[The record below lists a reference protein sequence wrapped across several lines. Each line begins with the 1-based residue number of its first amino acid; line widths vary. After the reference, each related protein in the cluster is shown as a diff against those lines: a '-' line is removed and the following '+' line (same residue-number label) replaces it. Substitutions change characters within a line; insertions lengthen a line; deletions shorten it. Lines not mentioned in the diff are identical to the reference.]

1 MAKKK
6 YSMNQRINYYKG
18 LVQSLSRIQNVEV
31 QSKRGEEKKNHESL
45 LAGYE
50 KGDKLIKNFNREYR
64 FNGSFIK
71 KAKKK

>member
-18 LVQSLSRIQNVEV
+18 LVQSLSRFQNLDV
-31 QSKRGEEKKNHESL
+31 QSKKGEEKKNHESL

-50 KGDKLIKNFNREYR
+50 KGDKLIENFNREYR
-64 FNGSFIK
+64 FNHSFIK
-71 KAKKK
+71 KTKIK